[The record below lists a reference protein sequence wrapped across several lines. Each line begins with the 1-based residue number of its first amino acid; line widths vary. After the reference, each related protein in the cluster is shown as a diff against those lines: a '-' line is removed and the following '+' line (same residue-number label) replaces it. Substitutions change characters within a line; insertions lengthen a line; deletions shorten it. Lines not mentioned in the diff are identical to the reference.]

1 MRVLYIPDN
10 ESSQEPEQEQENDSK
25 HEKNLDKEK
34 KWGF

>member
-25 HEKNLDKEK
+25 HEDSLKI
-34 KWGF
+34 